1 MGENRRDDSGRQSV
15 RACNACGHE
24 LRPTARFCDACGTP
38 VAAVSTPGERKQV
51 TVLFGDVVGSMKLA
65 AELDPE
71 RLQEI
76 MNELFNT
83 SAAIVQRY
91 QGTVDKFTGDGLMAL
106 FGAPVAL
113 EDHAKR
119 ACIAALEI
127 QAAAKRMAVEMR
139 GRDDIDL
146 QMRVGL
152 NSGEVVAGEIGLGPG
167 RYTAVGHP
175 VGMAQRMESAASPG
189 GVLCSASTARLVK
202 AVAELGPTELV
213 AIKGETAPVPA
224 RQLLS
229 VPVQELVIGRDEGPM
244 FGRDAELTELI
255 AHFDSRSASP
265 IGVVGQ
271 PGIGKSRL
279 VREFA
284 VRLENGGADVVVA
297 RCDAHT
303 TQVPLRALS
312 RMLRAM
318 FGVGRLDDSAARAQV
333 IQRLPESLATDA
345 DTTHILFDL
354 LGIADPDNASV
365 DLTLAARHHR
375 LVDAM
380 AKATELRSRPTV
392 FLLEDVHWIDTA
404 SEATVAEFAET
415 LSTLGS
421 ALVTTYRPEYR
432 GPLRGSMQTTVT
444 LDALTDEATTAIA
457 VGLIG
462 IDPSV
467 QGIAERIVGSAAGNA
482 FFVEEMV
489 RDLVDRGVLVG
500 SRGSY
505 RRNGDIDET
514 TLPPTVH
521 SVVAARID
529 RLPPHAKSVLN
540 AAAVI
545 GSYFDLDVMQALMP
559 DADRAVLADLVS
571 VELIDQIEFVP
582 RDRYCFR
589 HALVRK
595 VAYETQLTTTRA
607 RAHRRLAS
615 AIQNL
620 RPLAVDENAALIGTH
635 LEAAGDLATA
645 HAWHMRAAEWLET
658 RDMVAA
664 RSSWQRARE
673 IADRLPVDH
682 PKIVEMRIAPR
693 KMLAWTD
700 WLVGTDPDADAC
712 YEELRALAMESGD
725 TLALAMGTAGRA
737 FALGENEHR
746 PAEAVSL
753 ADEVARMIDDVNA
766 DPLLKVDLLFA
777 VLWTKFLIAD
787 HPDILRTGQRIREL
801 AGERVNS
808 SVARTNAACGVSL
821 IVQGEVE
828 EGQRFLRMGL
838 EQARGLDPVT
848 HGIVMTLKC
857 GLTAL
862 ALEAPDEPTLRDA
875 RAVLL
880 EAQAFGDNF
889 ALAAGLWA
897 YGTILLRIDRA
908 SASTAVEYLESAR
921 EIILKHRVT
930 AVALAPIEA
939 DLAIEYARAG
949 RRDEAIELARSVI
962 HRQMTQPDSTFLTV
976 STTAFVQLLTDR
988 GRPEDIAEAT
998 ALVEMMEQQVLQ
1010 IPLAAFQLCVAFC
1023 RMVLDTATGDD
1034 SAAVANYREVVNRT
1048 GARGEFLSLRPQVP

>member
-1 MGENRRDDSGRQSV
+1 VGENRREDSGRQSV
-15 RACNACGHE
+15 RRCTACGHE
-24 LRPTARFCDACGTP
+24 LRAAARFCDACGAP
-38 VAAVSTPGERKQV
+38 VVAVTAEGERKQV

-65 AELDPE
+65 ATLDPE

-76 MNELFNT
+76 MNDLFNA

-127 QAAAKRMAVEMR
+127 QAAAQRMAVEVR
-139 GRDDIDL
+139 GRDDIEL

-175 VGMAQRMESAASPG
+175 VGMAQRMESAAPPG
-189 GVLCSASTARLVK
+189 GVLCSASTARLVQD
-202 AVAELGPTELV
+202 VAELGPTVSV
-213 AIKGETAPVPA
+213 AIKGETALVPA
-224 RQLLS
+224 RRLLS

-244 FGRDAELTELI
+244 FGRDAELGELLGL
-255 AHFDSRSASP
+255 FDSRRTSAV
-265 IGVVGQ
+265 GVVGQ

-284 VRLENGGADVVVA
+284 IRSQDAGADIVVA

-303 TQVPLRALS
+303 SQVPLRALS

-318 FGVGRLDDSAARAQV
+318 FGVGRLDAAAARAQV
-333 IQRLPESLATDA
+333 IGRLPASLAADN

-354 LGIADPDNASV
+354 LGIAVPDCPGAE
-365 DLTLAARHHR
+365 LTLDARHHK
-375 LVDAM
+375 LVAAM
-380 AKATELRSRPTV
+380 TRATELHSRPTV
-392 FLLEDVHWIDTA
+392 FILEDVHWIDTA
-404 SEATVAEFAET
+404 SEATVMEFADT
-415 LSTLGS
+415 LSSLES

-432 GPLRGSMQTTVT
+432 GPLRGTAQATVT
-444 LDALTDEATTAIA
+444 LDALSDEATTAIA

-462 IDPSV
+462 TDPTV
-467 QGIAERIVGSAAGNA
+467 TGIAERIARSAAGNA

-489 RDLVDRGVLVG
+489 RDLADRGVLVG

-505 RRNGDIDET
+505 RREGDIDQT
-514 TLPPTVH
+514 ALPPTVH

-545 GSYFDLDVMQALMP
+545 GSDFDLDVMQALMP
-559 DADRAVLADLVS
+559 DADRADLADLVS
-571 VELIDQIEFVP
+571 VEMIDQVEFVP

-589 HALVRK
+589 HGLVRK

-615 AIQNL
+615 AIQDL
-620 RPLAVDENAALIGTH
+620 RPTAVEENAALIATH

-645 HAWHMRAAEWLET
+645 HSWHMRAAEWLKT

-682 PKIVEMRIAPR
+682 PRLVDMRIGPR

-700 WLVGTDPDADAC
+700 WLVGADPDDDTS
-712 YEELRALAMESGD
+712 YEELRSLATQSGD
-725 TLALAMGTAGRA
+725 MLALAMGTAGRA

-746 PAEAVSL
+746 PVEAARL
-753 ADEVARMIDDVNA
+753 ADDVMRMIDDVHA
-766 DPLLKVDLLFA
+766 DAMLKVDVLFA
-777 VLWTKFLIAD
+777 VLWTRFLIAD
-787 HPDILRTGQRIREL
+787 HLAILRTGQRIREL
-801 AGERVNS
+801 AAGKVNS

-821 IVQGEVE
+821 LVQGEVE
-828 EGQRFLRMGL
+828 DGQRFLSLGL
-838 EQARGLDPVT
+838 EQARELDPVT
-848 HGIVMTLKC
+848 HGIVMTMKC

-862 ALEAPDEPTLRDA
+862 ALEAPDEATLRDA

-897 YGTILLRIDRA
+897 CGTILLRFDRRSA
-908 SASTAVEYLESAR
+908 SAAVEYLESAR
-921 EIILKHRVT
+921 AIILKHRVT

-949 RRDEAIELARSVI
+949 RRDEAIELVRGVI
-962 HRQMTQPDSTFLTV
+962 RRQMTQPDSTFLTV

-988 GRPEDIAEAT
+988 GRPEDIAEAA
-998 ALVEMMEQQVLQ
+998 ALVKGMEQQVLQ

-1023 RMVLDTATGDD
+1023 RMVLDTATGDNT
-1034 SAAVANYREVVNRT
+1034 AAVAKYHEIVERT
-1048 GARGEFLSLRPQVP
+1048 GARGEFLPLRPD